1 MCTNSRFAFE
11 KPQRARKF
19 SRVGSFGEDNRR
31 DTREV
36 SPINILRETLGNAV
50 ERFFGR
56 VQR

>member
-1 MCTNSRFAFE
+1 MYIPMFDLPLKKR
-11 KPQRARKF
+11 PRKF
-19 SRVGSFGEDNRR
+19 SRVDSDGDNRR

-36 SPINILRETLGNAV
+36 SPINILRETLENAM